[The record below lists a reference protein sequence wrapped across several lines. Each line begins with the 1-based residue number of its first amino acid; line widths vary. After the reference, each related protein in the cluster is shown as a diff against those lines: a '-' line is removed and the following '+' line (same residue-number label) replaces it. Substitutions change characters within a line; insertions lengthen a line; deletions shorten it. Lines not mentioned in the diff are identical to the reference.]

1 MCKWVKYTQKFRSY
15 RENYTVTMR
24 DVTEYCNN
32 PMKGIFCPDATED
45 TTRLYR
51 SVSLKGSCPECPS
64 GSK

>member
-24 DVTEYCNN
+24 DVTE
-32 PMKGIFCPDATED
+32 
-45 TTRLYR
+45 